1 MEFILQD
8 VDFLQMKFIAYFN
21 KLAGFSL
28 HIRHL
33 NGMH

>member
-1 MEFILQD
+1 MESILQD
-8 VDFLQMKFIAYFN
+8 VDFLQLKFIAYFN
-21 KLAGFSL
+21 KLADISL